1 MFGLVT
7 VKQYKEY
14 IMGNVKAVEA
24 KVNSFFSTTT
34 GHMIAGLLGTF
45 ITAGLSAVLSLP
57 DVASFVASGG
67 VVATLVK
74 LVTDLLDKNI
84 SNL

>member
-34 GHMIAGLLGTF
+34 GHVVAGLLGTF
-45 ITAGLSAVLSLP
+45 ITAGISAVLQLP
-57 DVASFVASGG
+57 SVAGFIASGG
-67 VVATLVK
+67 TVATLVK

>member
-1 MFGLVT
+1 
-7 VKQYKEY
+7 
-14 IMGNVKAVEA
+14 MGNVKTVEI

-45 ITAGLSAVLSLP
+45 ITAGLSAVLSMP
-57 DVASFVASGG
+57 DVASFIASGG

-74 LVTDLLDKNI
+74 VSIDLFDKNI
-84 SNL
+84 KNL